1 MKFDQ
6 KTFAIEIK
14 GLPKRY
20 GRITANYGRTGMIRR
35 INSIGVRINTQFRRD
50 RRFLG
55 MSLAIPLILILL
67 IKYVFDSLPGIIR
80 FGINLSDY
88 VLLLAAYLV
97 HFLAYV
103 LSTIVLVR
111 DRTAGTL
118 SHMFVSGYRRRE
130 IVLGYVAGYSTVAVA
145 QTAIVLIST
154 NYLFDIN
161 IQRDLGAILLTMIA
175 LAIVSV
181 GLGVFISNF
190 ARNEG
195 QIFPMIP
202 LVVIP
207 TALLSGM
214 AIPIDQMPTVLQ
226 WLSNVVPL
234 TWAVRVLKGVTVE
247 NQSFVSEL
255 PSFLTLLAYGLVL
268 LALASFTLTGRE

>member
-1 MKFDQ
+1 
-6 KTFAIEIK
+6 
-14 GLPKRY
+14 
-20 GRITANYGRTGMIRR
+20 MIRHINALALR
-35 INSIGVRINTQFRRD
+35 INAQFRRD
-50 RRFLG
+50 PRFLA
-55 MSLAIPLILILL
+55 MSLAIPLLLILL
-67 IKYVFDSLPGIIR
+67 LKYVFDSLPGIVHY
-80 FGINLSDY
+80 GIHLSDY
-88 VLLLAAYLV
+88 ALLLAAYLV

-111 DRTAGTL
+111 DRTAGTMAR
-118 SHMFVSGYRRRE
+118 MFVSGYRRRE
-130 IVLGYVAGYSTVAVA
+130 IVLGYVAGYSSVAVA

-154 NYLFDIN
+154 NYLFHIN
-161 IQRDLGAILLTMIA
+161 IQHHLAAILLTMIA

-214 AIPIDQMPTVLQ
+214 AIPIDQLPLVLQ

-234 TWAVRVLKGVTVE
+234 TWAVKVLKGVTLE
-247 NQSFVSEL
+247 GKPFVSEL
-255 PSFLTLLAYGLVL
+255 PAFLMLLGYGLAL
-268 LALASFTLTGRE
+268 LVLASFTLKERE